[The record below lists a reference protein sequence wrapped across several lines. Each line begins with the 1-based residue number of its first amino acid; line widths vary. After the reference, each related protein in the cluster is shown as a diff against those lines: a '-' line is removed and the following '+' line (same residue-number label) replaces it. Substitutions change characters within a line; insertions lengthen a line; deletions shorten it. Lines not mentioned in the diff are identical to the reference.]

1 MITIAAI
8 KSCVRSCKQAP
19 APPRVRMRVVSSI
32 SLGAY
37 TGWRDA
43 SAGFG
48 NRWPESEGAYE
59 GTPKIA
65 ASRRKRVQFARR
77 RKPFDHS
84 LTFLLQKVERQSAKR
99 FGRDL
104 LKSHKPVREGSW
116 LLASGSQE
124 LDQELLISCAE
135 IGADAHLPQ
144 YCANLARR
152 YFFGD
157 TVASNAVCRPDLCS
171 FGSCV
176 G

>member
-32 SLGAY
+32 SLGAH

-48 NRWPESEGAYE
+48 NRWPESEGTYE

-84 LTFLLQKVERQSAKR
+84 LTFLLQKAERQSAKR

-104 LKSHKPVREGSW
+104 LKAISRLERVPGCSLQGVKN
-116 LLASGSQE
+116 
-124 LDQELLISCAE
+124 LIRSCSS
-135 IGADAHLPQ
+135 L
-144 YCANLARR
+144 
-152 YFFGD
+152 
-157 TVASNAVCRPDLCS
+157 
-171 FGSCV
+171 
-176 G
+176 